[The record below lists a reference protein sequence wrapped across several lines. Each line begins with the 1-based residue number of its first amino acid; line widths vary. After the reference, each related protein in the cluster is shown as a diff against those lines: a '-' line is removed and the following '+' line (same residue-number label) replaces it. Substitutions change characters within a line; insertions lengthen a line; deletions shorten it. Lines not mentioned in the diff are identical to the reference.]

1 MEESRDKIN
10 LKEEY
15 DIKCEDNQ
23 FHKKCNKFLLKK
35 ELLER
40 EELAAEPN
48 AHKELYPN
56 LNDPNFIIK
65 IAEKEE
71 FNDNKYDGE
80 IYDVKKYSEIL
91 NNAEFEL
98 APHQIFVKNFMSFQT
113 PYNSLLLYH
122 NLGTGKTCSAI
133 GVAEE
138 MRDYFKQM
146 GISKRIII
154 VASPNVQDNFR
165 LQLFD
170 ERKLK
175 LVDGLWNIR
184 SCTGNKL
191 IKEINPMNMKGLSK
205 DKIISQI
212 NTLIKSSYLFLGYIE
227 FANYIEKIQNI
238 REGEYKSEKDKQ
250 KKATRNLKNEFDG
263 RLIIIDEI
271 HNIRVSADSDNRRVA
286 EKLLTL
292 VKSADNLRLLLLS
305 ATPMYNSY
313 KEIVWLLNLMNI
325 NDRRGAVDVS
335 DIFDTDGHF
344 KKNEKGEEIGKEL
357 LIRKATGYVS
367 FVRGN
372 NPYTFPYR
380 IYPSTFSPK
389 NTFKNSN
396 GLKIDSFQYPKYQMN
411 GKPIE
416 DEYVMKILDV
426 YLTKIGSYQSYGYK
440 YIIDQLRNKKI
451 SITTKK
457 GVIRNMPNFEDM
469 DTFGYTM
476 LMLPLE
482 ALNIIYPIE
491 GLEETDIMTIREFS
505 IKNNKSSHA
514 PSLKEYKRIE
524 ETETS
529 KSKKSNAKLV
539 VEEEPEEEPEQ
550 ELQVEAKDVELVRQ
564 PSSEPSIS
572 SFDYESR
579 VVKQTGGDSSKS
591 SSEDNVVY
599 INANDITGIKGL
611 GRMMNFIDSKKPPEK
626 GSFEYKS
633 HILHKYGAVFSVD
646 QIGKY
651 SSKIKTICDHI
662 MNSEGIIL
670 VYSGMI
676 DGGLIPVAL
685 ALEEMG
691 FSRFGKNTKSLFKTQ
706 PSPLID
712 VRTMKPRSNKNDEF
726 QPARYSMITGDPR
739 LSPDNDYEVK
749 AITNEINKD
758 GHRIK
763 VVLISRAG
771 SEGIDFKCIR
781 QVHIMDPWYNM
792 NRIEQIIGRAVRNS
806 SHKELEF
813 EKRNVEIFM
822 YGTILEDTEEESADL
837 YVYRVAEYKAIQMG
851 RVSRVLKE
859 TAVDCI
865 VHHDQTN
872 FIQENFENIPEN
884 YNIKQILP
892 DGTEIEHFKIGDIPY
907 SADCDYME
915 DCQYKCYPNKEITAN
930 DINMD
935 TYNESFIVMNSEKII
950 QKIKML
956 MRERYFYKKK
966 DLIKRIN
973 IPKPY
978 PLVQIY
984 SALTQ
989 IIEDT
994 NEVIVDKYGR
1004 TGHLVNIGEYYL
1016 FQPSELN
1023 NKHISVFE
1031 RSVPID
1037 YKHSMIHIDVR
1048 PNIEAEKQIQNIV
1061 GNIND
1066 VEQNKKD
1073 EQTMVPMRETSQ
1085 LINEMMTNYDLCM
1098 KYSKGTD
1105 VVPRGD
1111 DNWYKHCGVA
1121 IRKLIGDGII
1131 SEMEGEEFLIQH
1143 IVDMLL
1149 FEEKVTVLNIL
1160 YSRSDDGLN
1169 DFERKVKKYFN
1180 KMIIQTRRFNAII
1193 LYSSEK
1199 QNILIFNLEKQR
1211 WQDAEAED
1219 ELDVIEKA
1227 NQIFV
1232 KPVYNDIVGFIDY
1245 EKKGKFLVFKYKYTS
1260 KERNTG
1266 ARCDNANKKIKIQTL
1281 NDIMGY
1287 AKYNEENTKKINESE
1302 LCSLQELLLR
1312 KYNKDRKNGN
1322 AWFFSMEMHKWFE
1335 Q

>member
-1 MEESRDKIN
+1 MEELPNKIN
-10 LKEEY
+10 LKDEY
-15 DIKCEDNQ
+15 DIKCLDNQ

-40 EELAAEPN
+40 EELADKPEL
-48 AHKELYPN
+48 HKELYPN

-71 FNDNKYDGE
+71 FNDNSYNGE
-80 IYDVKKYSEIL
+80 IYDVKKHSDIL

-138 MRDYFKQM
+138 MRDYLKQM

-184 SCTGNKL
+184 SCTSNKL
-191 IKEINPMNMKGLSK
+191 LKEINPMNMKGLNK
-205 DKIISQI
+205 DKVISQI
-212 NTLIKSSYLFLGYIE
+212 NTLIKNSYLFLGYIE

-238 REGEYKSEKDKQ
+238 REGEYKSEKDKE
-250 KKATRNLKNEFDG
+250 KKSTRNLKNEFDG

-292 VKSADNLRLLLLS
+292 VKSADDLRLLLLS

-325 NDRRGAVDVS
+325 NDRRGAVEVS
-335 DIFDTDGHF
+335 DVFDSNGDF
-344 KKNEKGEEIGKEL
+344 KKNDRGEEVGKEL

-380 IYPSTFSPK
+380 IYPSTFSPQ
-389 NTFKNSN
+389 NTFKNTS
-396 GLKIDSFQYPKYQMN
+396 GMKFDSFQYPKYQMN
-411 GKPIE
+411 GKRIE
-416 DEYVMKILDV
+416 DDYAMKILDV
-426 YLTKIGSYQSYGYK
+426 YLTNIGSYQSYGYK

-469 DTFGYTM
+469 DTFGYTL

-491 GLEETDIMTIREFS
+491 GLEDTDIMTIQEYS
-505 IKNNKSSHA
+505 IKNNKSTPA

-524 ETETS
+524 NSE
-529 KSKKSNAKLV
+529 KDKPLLV
-539 VEEEPEEEPEQ
+539 VDEEVEQ
-550 ELQVEAKDVELVRQ
+550 PQIVAKEVEIVQQ
-564 PSSEPSIS
+564 PSSEPSVS
-572 SFDYESR
+572 SIDYGSQVIEKR
-579 VVKQTGGDSSKS
+579 GGKKPTLQ
-591 SSEDNVVY
+591 ENVVY

-611 GRMMNFIDSKKPPEK
+611 GRMMTFVDSKKPPEK
-626 GSFEYKS
+626 GLFEYKP
-633 HILHKYGAVFSVD
+633 HTLQKYGAVFSVD
-646 QIGKY
+646 QIGNY
-651 SSKIKTICDHI
+651 SSKIKSICERVLS
-662 MNSEGIIL
+662 SEGIIL
-670 VYSGMI
+670 IYSGMI

-685 ALEEMG
+685 ALEEIG
-691 FSRFGKNTKSLFKTQ
+691 FSRFGKNAKSLFKTP
-706 PSPLID
+706 PSPLVD
-712 VRTMKPRSNKNDEF
+712 SRTMKPRSKGNEDF

-739 LSPDNDYEVK
+739 LSPDNDFEVK
-749 AITNEINKD
+749 AITNEINRD
-758 GHRIK
+758 GGRIK

-781 QVHIMDPWYNM
+781 QVHIMEPWYNM

-822 YGTILEDTEEESADL
+822 YGTILEDKEEESADL

-851 RVSRVLKE
+851 RVGRVLKE

-872 FIQENFENIPEN
+872 FIQKNFEKIPEN
-884 YNIKQILP
+884 ANVKQILP
-892 DGTEIEHFKIGDIPY
+892 NGTVLEHFKIGDIPY

-915 DCQYKCYPNKEITAN
+915 DCQYKCYPNK
-930 DINMD
+930 DISETNMD
-935 TYNESFIVMNSEKII
+935 TYNEAFIVMNSDKII
-950 QKIKML
+950 QKIRML
-956 MRERYFYKKK
+956 MKERFFYKKN
-966 DLIKRIN
+966 DLIRLIN

-978 PLVQIY
+978 PTVQIY

-989 IIEDT
+989 VIEDT
-994 NEVIVDKYGR
+994 NEVITDKYGR
-1004 TGHLVNIGEYYL
+1004 TGYLVNIGEYYL

-1023 NKHISVFE
+1023 NKHISIFE

-1048 PNIEAEKQIQNIV
+1048 PNIDAEKQIQQIV
-1061 GNIND
+1061 GNID
-1066 VEQNKKD
+1066 LESDDKQRGDKNKLI
-1073 EQTMVPMRETSQ
+1073 REIQSS
-1085 LINEMMTNYDLCM
+1085 YDLTM
-1098 KYSKGTD
+1098 KYVNSNEKIA
-1105 VVPRGD
+1105 RGD
-1111 DNWYKHCGVA
+1111 DNWYKHCGVT
-1121 IRKLIGDGII
+1121 ITKLMVEEII
-1131 SEMEGEEFLIQH
+1131 NIKEGEDFLIEH
-1143 IVDMLL
+1143 IVDLL
-1149 FEEKVTVLNIL
+1149 SFEEKLSLLNIIYPVSVDAL
-1160 YSRSDDGLN
+1160 S
-1169 DFERKVKKYFN
+1169 DFERKVRKYLES
-1180 KMIIQTRRFNAII
+1180 MMIQTKRFTAII

-1199 QNILIFNLEKQR
+1199 QNIMIYNAERQK

-1219 ELDVIEKA
+1219 EIDVIERAKEV
-1227 NQIFV
+1227 FV
-1232 KPVYNDIVGFIDY
+1232 KPNYNNIIGFIDY
-1245 EKKGKFLVFKYKYTS
+1245 ERKGKFLVFKYKYTDQ
-1260 KERNTG
+1260 KRNTG
-1266 ARCDNANKKIKIQTL
+1266 ARCDNANKKVKIQTL

-1287 AKYNEENTKKINESE
+1287 VKYNEENTNRINESE
-1302 LCSLQELLLR
+1302 LCSLQEFLLR
-1312 KYNKDRKNGN
+1312 KYNKDGKNGN
-1322 AWFFSMEMHKWFE
+1322 AWFLSMEMYKWFE

>member
-1 MEESRDKIN
+1 MEETRDNIN
-10 LKEEY
+10 LKGEY

-40 EELAAEPN
+40 EELAEEPD
-48 AHKELYPN
+48 AHKDLYPN

-65 IAEKEE
+65 IAEKQE

-138 MRDYFKQM
+138 MRDYLKQM

-191 IKEINPMNMKGLSK
+191 LKEINPMNMKGLSK
-205 DKIISQI
+205 DKVISQI
-212 NTLIKSSYLFLGYIE
+212 NTLIKNSYLFLGYIE

-238 REGEYKSEKDKQ
+238 KEGEYKSEKDKQ
-250 KKATRNLKNEFDG
+250 KKSIRNLKYEFDE

-305 ATPMYNSY
+305 ATPMYNNY

-325 NDRRGAVDVS
+325 NDRRGAVEVS
-335 DIFDTDGHF
+335 DIFDADGDF
-344 KKNEKGEEIGKEL
+344 KKNDKGEEIGKEL

-380 IYPSTFSPK
+380 IYPSTFAPQ
-389 NTFKNSN
+389 NTFKNTS
-396 GLKIDSFQYPKYQMN
+396 GMKFDSFQYPKYQMN

-426 YLTKIGSYQSYGYK
+426 YLTKIGKYQSYGYK

-457 GVIRNMPNFEDM
+457 GVIRNMPNFEEM
-469 DTFGYTM
+469 DTFGYTL
-476 LMLPLE
+476 LMLPLQ
-482 ALNIIYPIE
+482 ALNIIYPMD

-505 IKNNKSSHA
+505 IKNSKSSHA

-524 ETETS
+524 QGEKTIS
-529 KSKKSNAKLV
+529 KSKKSNVKLV
-539 VEEEPEEEPEQ
+539 VEEEPEEEI
-550 ELQVEAKDVELVRQ
+550 QVEAKEVELVQQ
-564 PSSEPSIS
+564 PSSEPSVS

-579 VVKQTGGDSSKS
+579 VVEKRGGKTPSSKG
-591 SSEDNVVY
+591 EENVVY
-599 INANDITGIKGL
+599 INADDITGIKGL
-611 GRMMNFIDSKKPPEK
+611 KRMMKFSDSKKPPEK
-626 GSFEYKS
+626 GSFEYKQQT
-633 HILHKYGAVFSVD
+633 LEKYGAVFSVD
-646 QIGKY
+646 QIGNY
-651 SSKIKTICDHI
+651 SSKIKSICHHI
-662 MNSEGIIL
+662 MNSEGIVL

-691 FSRFGKNTKSLFKTQ
+691 FSRYGKNAKSLFKEP

-712 VRTMKPRSNKNDEF
+712 VRTMKPRSKNTEDF

-739 LSPDNDYEVK
+739 LSPDNDFEVK
-749 AITNEINKD
+749 GLTNEINKD

-781 QVHIMDPWYNM
+781 QVHIMEPWYNM
-792 NRIEQIIGRAVRNS
+792 NRLEQIIGRAVRNS

-872 FIQENFENIPEN
+872 FTQENFASIPEN
-884 YNIKQILP
+884 YDIKQILP
-892 DGTEIEHFKIGDIPY
+892 NGTVLEHFKIGDVPY

-930 DINMD
+930 EINTD
-935 TYNESFIVMNSEKII
+935 TYNETFIVMNSDKII

-956 MRERYFYKKK
+956 MKERYFYKKK

-994 NEVIVDKYGR
+994 NEVVVDKYGR

-1023 NKHISVFE
+1023 NKHISIFE
-1031 RSVPID
+1031 RAVPID
-1037 YKHSMIHIDVR
+1037 YKHSMVHIDVR

-1061 GNIND
+1061 GDINVASED
-1066 VEQNKKD
+1066 KRQREKYKIID
-1073 EQTMVPMRETSQ
+1073 EMKS
-1085 LINEMMTNYDLCM
+1085 NYDLTI
-1098 KYSKGTD
+1098 KYSAGNVKIE
-1105 VVPRGD
+1105 RGD
-1111 DNWYKHCGVA
+1111 NNWYKHCGVT
-1121 IRKLIGDGII
+1121 INKLVNQGVI
-1131 SEMEGEEFLIQH
+1131 SNTEGEEFLIEH
-1143 IVDMLL
+1143 IVDMLS
-1149 FEEKVTVLNIL
+1149 FEEKVAVLNIL
-1160 YSRSDDGLN
+1160 YSKTN
-1169 DFERKVKKYFN
+1169 DVLSEFERKIKQYLD
-1180 KMIIQTRRFNAII
+1180 KMMVETRRFKAII
-1193 LYSSEK
+1193 LYSNKRQNIMIFNVEK
-1199 QNILIFNLEKQR
+1199 QK
-1211 WQDAEAED
+1211 WQDAEGED
-1219 ELDVIEKA
+1219 EVIVTEKA
-1227 NQIFV
+1227 KEMFV
-1232 KPVYNDIVGFIDY
+1232 KPAYNNIIGFIDY
-1245 EKKGKFLVFKYKYTS
+1245 EKKGQFLVFKYKYTD

-1266 ARCDNANKKIKIQTL
+1266 ARCDNANKKVKIQTL
-1281 NDIMGY
+1281 NDIVGQPV
-1287 AKYNEENTKKINESE
+1287 YNEENTNRVNESE
-1302 LCSLQELLLR
+1302 LCSLQEFLLR

-1322 AWFFSMEMHKWFE
+1322 AWFLSMEMHKWFE

>member
-1 MEESRDKIN
+1 MEEPPNKIN
-10 LKEEY
+10 LKDEY
-15 DIKCEDNQ
+15 DIKCEDNP

-35 ELLER
+35 ELLQR
-40 EELAAEPN
+40 EELADKPEL
-48 AHKELYPN
+48 HKELYPN

-71 FNDNKYDGE
+71 FNDNSYNGE
-80 IYDVKKYSEIL
+80 IYDVKKHSDIL

-138 MRDYFKQM
+138 MRDYLKQM

-184 SCTGNKL
+184 SCTSNKL
-191 IKEINPMNMKGLSK
+191 LKEINPMNMKGMSK
-205 DKIISQI
+205 DKVISQI
-212 NTLIKSSYLFLGYIE
+212 NTLIKNSYLFLGYIE

-238 REGEYKSEKDKQ
+238 REGEYKSEKDRE
-250 KKATRNLKNEFDG
+250 KKSTRNLKNEFDG

-292 VKSADNLRLLLLS
+292 VKSADDLRLLLLS

-325 NDRRGAVDVS
+325 NDRRGAIEVGDV
-335 DIFDTDGHF
+335 FDSNGDF
-344 KKNEKGEEIGKEL
+344 KKNDMGEEVGREL

-380 IYPSTFSPK
+380 IYPSTFSPQ
-389 NTFKNSN
+389 NTFKNTS
-396 GLKIDSFQYPKYQMN
+396 GMKFDSFQYPKYQMN
-411 GKPIE
+411 GKRIE
-416 DEYVMKILDV
+416 DDYAMKILDV
-426 YLTKIGSYQSYGYK
+426 YLTNIGSYQSYGYK

-469 DTFGYTM
+469 DTFGYTL

-491 GLEETDIMTIREFS
+491 GLEDTDIMTIREYS
-505 IKNNKSSHA
+505 IKNNKSTPA

-524 ETETS
+524 
-529 KSKKSNAKLV
+529 KSKQIKPQLV
-539 VEEEPEEEPEQ
+539 VDEEVEQ
-550 ELQVEAKDVELVRQ
+550 PQIVAKEVEIVQQ
-564 PSSEPSIS
+564 PSSEPSVS
-572 SFDYESR
+572 SIDYGSR
-579 VVKQTGGDSSKS
+579 VIEKSGGKKQNFQ
-591 SSEDNVVY
+591 ENIVY

-611 GRMMNFIDSKKPPEK
+611 SRMMSFVDSKKPPEK
-626 GSFEYKS
+626 GLFEYKP
-633 HILHKYGAVFSVD
+633 HTLQKYGAVFSVE

-651 SSKIKTICDHI
+651 SSKINSICERVLS
-662 MNSEGIIL
+662 SEGIIL
-670 VYSGMI
+670 IYSGMI
-676 DGGLIPVAL
+676 DGGLIPIAL

-691 FSRFGKNTKSLFKTQ
+691 FSRFGKNTKSLFKTP

-712 VRTMKPRSNKNDEF
+712 SRTMKPRSKGNEEF

-739 LSPDNDYEVK
+739 LSPDNDFEVK

-758 GHRIK
+758 GGRIK

-781 QVHIMDPWYNM
+781 QVHIMEPWYNM

-822 YGTILEDTEEESADL
+822 YGTILEDKEEESADL

-851 RVSRVLKE
+851 RVCRVLKE

-872 FIQENFENIPEN
+872 FIQENFEKIPEN
-884 YNIKQILP
+884 ANVKQTLP
-892 DGTEIEHFKIGDIPY
+892 NGSVLDHFKIGDIPY

-915 DCQYKCYPNKEITAN
+915 DCQYKCYPNK
-930 DINMD
+930 DISETNMD
-935 TYNESFIVMNSEKII
+935 TYNEAFIVMNSDKII
-950 QKIKML
+950 QKIRML
-956 MRERYFYKKK
+956 MKERFFYKKN
-966 DLIKRIN
+966 DLIRQIN

-978 PLVQIY
+978 PIVQIY

-989 IIEDT
+989 VIEDT
-994 NEVIVDKYGR
+994 NEVITDKYGR

-1023 NKHISVFE
+1023 NKHISIFE

-1048 PNIEAEKQIQNIV
+1048 PNIEAEKQFQQIVANI
-1061 GNIND
+1061 D
-1066 VEQNKKD
+1066 VVSDDKRKSDKHKLMD
-1073 EQTMVPMRETSQ
+1073 EMQS
-1085 LINEMMTNYDLCM
+1085 NYDLTM
-1098 KYSKGTD
+1098 KYSKSNEKIS
-1105 VVPRGD
+1105 RGD
-1111 DNWYKHCGVA
+1111 DNWYKHCGVT
-1121 IRKLIGDGII
+1121 ITKLINEGVIN
-1131 SEMEGEEFLIQH
+1131 EQEGEEFLIEH
-1143 IVDMLL
+1143 IVDLL
-1149 FEEKVTVLNIL
+1149 SFEEKLVL
-1160 YSRSDDGLN
+1160 LN
-1169 DFERKVKKYFN
+1169 LIYPREVDTLSEFERKIKKYLES
-1180 KMIIQTRRFNAII
+1180 MTIQTKRFTSII

-1199 QNILIFNLEKQR
+1199 QNIMIYNAERQK

-1219 ELDVIEKA
+1219 EVDVIGRAKEV
-1227 NQIFV
+1227 FV
-1232 KPVYNDIVGFIDY
+1232 KPNYNNIIGFIDY
-1245 EKKGKFLVFKYKYTS
+1245 ERKGKFLVYKYKYTDQ
-1260 KERNTG
+1260 KRNTG
-1266 ARCDNANKKIKIQTL
+1266 ARCDNANKKVKIQTL

-1287 AKYNEENTKKINESE
+1287 VKYNEENTNRINESE
-1302 LCSLQELLLR
+1302 LCSLQEFLLR
-1312 KYNKDRKNGN
+1312 KYNKDGKNGN
-1322 AWFFSMEMHKWFE
+1322 AWFLPLEMFKWFE
-1335 Q
+1335 SQRE